1 MGSGHHKDLRSG
13 GGAGGRAPRE
23 IQMWVVRQGM
33 RWGLTRGH
41 QHRVLLGRGGR
52 LAGLLTTTG
61 QREYSVT
68 RVPAPSRMRGA
79 QLPPQ
84 AGRALCLVT
93 PAMAAGEWHPH
104 GAEPV
109 SSQTGDDGW
118 SPMQAREGWR
128 PPGKA
133 ARTQGGPWGRGSG
146 AGPQGDKRAAPPYT
160 GASCHLAPP
169 PGPSIIRPSSSS
181 AGRSSSSPT
190 LGLTPGKRSPASVS
204 VPTCTLPS
212 AKTGEEGTP
221 DWLLAAAGLG
231 SWDQAPKRHLR
242 LQWGHCSAHR
252 HAGPQPE
259 ASNPHPPSLPKS
271 DST

>member
-1 MGSGHHKDLRSG
+1 
-13 GGAGGRAPRE
+13 
-23 IQMWVVRQGM
+23 
-33 RWGLTRGH
+33 
-41 QHRVLLGRGGR
+41 
-52 LAGLLTTTG
+52 
-61 QREYSVT
+61 
-68 RVPAPSRMRGA
+68 MRGA

-84 AGRALCLVT
+84 AGRALCPVT
-93 PAMAAGEWHPH
+93 PAMAAGERHPH

-118 SPMQAREGWR
+118 SPMQAGEGWR

-133 ARTQGGPWGRGSG
+133 GRTHTEGREAGAQARAPRETSARPHPTRAPPATWPRHPGHPSSIRPRPRQVALHLARPWGSRPGN
-146 AGPQGDKRAAPPYT
+146 APQRVAQP
-160 GASCHLAPP
+160 
-169 PGPSIIRPSSSS
+169 
-181 AGRSSSSPT
+181 
-190 LGLTPGKRSPASVS
+190 

-212 AKTGEEGTP
+212 AKPGEEGTP

-242 LQWGHCSAHR
+242 PQWGHCSAHR